1 MRSTA
6 RVVVGCD
13 TLRDMSQTGAGFAS
27 NRVSERLRPF
37 GTSIFSEMTA
47 LANAHKAIN
56 LSQGFPDFDGPG
68 FIKDAACEAIRGG
81 QNQYARSYGVPS
93 LVEAISRRWIARC
106 GGAIDPDAQVCVTS
120 GCTEALAATFLGLI
134 DPGDE
139 VVMFEPTYDSYRAGV
154 AMAGGIA
161 RLVRLRP
168 EGGGWVFD
176 EGEFARAFTARTRA
190 VLVNTPHNP
199 TGKVFTRDELACVA
213 SACQKWGAWA
223 ITDEVYE
230 HLVLSPGCEHVSLGM
245 MPGMEDRTLTLSSL
259 GKTFSLT
266 GWKIGWAVGPR
277 ELVGG
282 VKAAHQFLTFASG
295 TPFQHGGAA
304 ALALG
309 GPGEAYIASLA
320 GELAARKESLVSALE
335 ACGFSTMRS
344 DGTYFV
350 MAGFDRIGGRG
361 AGIGDDVTL
370 ARTLTA
376 EAGVACIPASAF
388 YDPTDPV
395 RRYVRF
401 AFCKRAETIEAATAR
416 LSAWVGRDA
425 EGER

>member
-1 MRSTA
+1 
-6 RVVVGCD
+6 
-13 TLRDMSQTGAGFAS
+13 MSQTGAGVSS

-56 LSQGFPDFDGPG
+56 LSQGFPDFDGPD
-68 FIKDAACEAIRGG
+68 FIKEAACEAIRAGH
-81 QNQYARSYGVPS
+81 NQYARSYGVPS
-93 LVEAISRRWIARC
+93 LVEAIARRWSARS
-106 GGAIDPDAQVCVTS
+106 GNAIDPDSQVCVTS

-134 DPGDE
+134 NPGDE

-154 AMAGGIA
+154 AMAGGVA
-161 RLVRLRP
+161 KLVRLRP

-176 EGEFARAFTARTRA
+176 EREFARAFTARTRA

-199 TGKVFTRDELACVA
+199 TGKVFTRGELACVA
-213 SACQKWGAWA
+213 AACEKWGAFA

-277 ELVGG
+277 ALVQG

-304 ALALG
+304 ALAIG
-309 GPGEAYIASLA
+309 GPGEAYIASLVR
-320 GELAARKESLVSALE
+320 ELSARKEALVMALE

-350 MAGFDRIGGRG
+350 MAGFEGVSAKGTRFE
-361 AGIGDDVTL
+361 DDVTL
-370 ARTLTA
+370 ARKLTA

-388 YDPTDPV
+388 YDSADPV
-395 RRYVRF
+395 RKYVRF

-416 LSAWVGRDA
+416 LAAWVGRGA
-425 EGER
+425 EGVR